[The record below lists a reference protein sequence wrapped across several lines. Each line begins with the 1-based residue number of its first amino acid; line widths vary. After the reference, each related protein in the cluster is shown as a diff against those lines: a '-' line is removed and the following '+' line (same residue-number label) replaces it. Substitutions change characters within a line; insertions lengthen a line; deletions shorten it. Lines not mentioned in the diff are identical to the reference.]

1 MNEFILK
8 KFDALPEDCLI
19 WNLGDIF
26 LNLRIEASRIMND
39 IMRMKKNRKMNL
51 ILGNHDF
58 RARKKPFSNYI
69 EYFEHLGFDKVYKGT
84 LGCENIIF
92 ETQPVEVV
100 PIICEEMPQRGH
112 FITFVYECRLPKGFI
127 VQNKTDENEAGF
139 LKWHDTCPDNILKVH
154 EFYRKYWKPSI
165 L

>member
-1 MNEFILK
+1 M
-8 KFDALPEDCLI
+8 
-19 WNLGDIF
+19 
-26 LNLRIEASRIMND
+26 NLRIEASRIMND

-92 ETQPVEVV
+92 SHEPVFIDSKSSLVNV
-100 PIICEEMPQRGH
+100 HGHTHNSMVSEEYFIGEYNKNFPKEKVNPAQYINVCMDANNFRI
-112 FITFVYECRLPKGFI
+112 ITFEEILIKI
-127 VQNKTDENEAGF
+127 EN
-139 LKWHDTCPDNILKVH
+139 L
-154 EFYRKYWKPSI
+154 
-165 L
+165 